1 MTTTALLNAAETW
14 ERVYTAFEQ
23 VNFTAYDYDSVK
35 QSLLDY
41 LKLQYPENFN
51 DYIESAQLVAI
62 IETFSYVAELLSY
75 RVDLSIHES
84 LMPTATRKQSILRL
98 AKLISYTASR
108 NLPLRGLVK
117 IISVSTSEN
126 ITDSQGNSLANRV
139 ITWGDQNNSLWR
151 EQFFTVMDK
160 ILTQSYSNPFKSF
173 QIDDTVF
180 QQYEIANLLET
191 TNSGSSFQNG
201 VIKTSVSV
209 SGQDLGFELVPSDVD
224 QNGVFERDPNPNAYF
239 TLLYADDGYGD
250 ESDTTGFMMY
260 LKQGVLQK
268 LPYVFDINLP
278 NQTIDVSVPNINDS
292 DVWVQNVDQNGVIQ
306 STWQAVPNVAGVNL
320 IFNSVQNMNKYEI
333 ETLEND
339 QIRLIFGD
347 GDFAAM
353 PSGIFNIWVRA
364 STSGGLT
371 VPKNLIVDQPMTFG
385 YTSKTGQQESATFTY
400 SLASALQNSANSEDT
415 NHIKSTAPSVYYSQ
429 NRMVNGQDYN
439 SYLLQDQSIL
449 RLNAVN
455 RTFAGQPKY
464 IDWNDASG
472 AYQNI
477 KIFGDDLRMYYDMT
491 AAADVSTVSSRSLI
505 DDVLEPD
512 LSLPGIY
519 NMLIFA
525 FYTSLQYPIIV
536 NKISGPVTVVVRP
549 YVKPRTKFIEDAIQ
563 GLFEK
568 TLIQG
573 YLDRH
578 WYGEPDVI
586 VQLDSNLS
594 DTSPLPKSSYAVVNG
609 DADHLI
615 WNSTIK
621 CVRQDPVTGLY
632 TLIPTPGGISGIQET
647 VIRQKRFGIRFN
659 PMRSNSSTVS
669 FSLNGPIITLAAITA
684 HGSGY
689 TPGTYTNVPL
699 IYVTPPV
706 VGGTGAVATIV
717 VNIDGTIHA
726 GGVTITAAGNDYLSG
741 DILTATPLTGVFST
755 TGNGTSFS
763 VSVATTTSVVQ
774 ALMTKDDIYTIEIT
788 DTSGTFTVHS
798 ANLGYQPPGICG
810 TPYSNGIFSFTITL
824 SAPQAIIGDAFIV
837 SINLD
842 NTGNYTPQTPI
853 KMNLTGTFNLIDD
866 ATLSSVDAINLD
878 YDVTDPIASWII
890 IVERTDDSS
899 GNLLY
904 WTITHRDFSLVVE
917 SLTTNFWYNQDMQIV
932 DPITQNPVVDM
943 IRILKSNLVDPTDPT
958 KGSIGSDQIYNVVSD
973 VKFNDGLTNF
983 QALSITPSNIFT
995 TIDTSTTNTSQDP
1008 LEFLSFVG
1016 SDNYVYF
1023 SIDRTNGN
1031 LIPIAVSD
1039 YLASLTYI
1047 NGVTSDNSYARKLG
1061 RDDLDFMWQH
1071 FTPDDNLI
1079 DPSVSNIIDIYVLTS
1094 GYYSQI
1100 QEYINGI
1107 IPIEPTPPSPLDLRN
1122 SYSTLLQNKM
1132 ISDTA
1137 IMHSGLVKFLFGALA
1152 IPELRV
1158 TFRVVLSPTATLTG
1172 DQVRASV
1179 LNVINQ
1185 YFVIDNWNFG
1195 QSFYATELCAV
1206 IHQQLST
1213 QILSVVMVPQFP
1225 TNYFGD
1231 LFYLQSA
1238 SNEVFVSCATID
1250 NIEIVSSID
1259 RLTLKQKQ

>member
-14 ERVYTAFEQ
+14 EKVYTAFEQ

-41 LKLQYPENFN
+41 LKSQYPENFN

-62 IETFSYVAELLSY
+62 IETFSYVAELLAY

-117 IISVSTSEN
+117 INSISTSEN
-126 ITDSQGNSLANRV
+126 VTDSQGNALANRV

-151 EQFFTVMDK
+151 EQFFAVMNK
-160 ILTQSYSNPFKSF
+160 ILTQSYGNPFKSF

-180 QQYEIANLLET
+180 QQYEIQNLLET
-191 TNSGSSFQNG
+191 VNPGSSFQNG
-201 VIKTSVSV
+201 VIKTLVSV
-209 SGQDLGFELVPSDVD
+209 SGQDLAFELVPSDVD
-224 QNGVFERDPNPNAYF
+224 QNGIFERDPNPNAYF

-260 LKQGVLQK
+260 IKQGTIQK
-268 LPYVFDINLP
+268 LPYVFNISLP
-278 NQTIDVSVPNINDS
+278 NQTIDISVPNINDS
-292 DVWVQNVDQNGVIQ
+292 DVWVQNVDQNGIIQ

-320 IFNSVQNMNKYEI
+320 IFNGVRNMNKYEI

-385 YTSKTGQQESATFTY
+385 YTSKTGQQESATFNY

-415 NHIKSTAPSVYYSQ
+415 NHIKSAAPSVYYSQ

-477 KIFGDDLRMYYDMT
+477 KVFGDDLRMYYDMT
-491 AAADVSTVSSRSLI
+491 ARADVSTISSRSLI

-512 LSLPGIY
+512 LSNPGIY
-519 NMLIFA
+519 NILIYA
-525 FYTSLQYPIIV
+525 FYTGAATSIIV
-536 NKISGPVTVVVRP
+536 NTISGPKTVVVRP

-563 GLFEK
+563 GLYEK

-594 DTSPLPKSSYAVVNG
+594 DTSSLPKSSYAVTNG

-615 WNSTIK
+615 WTSNIK
-621 CVRQDPVTGLY
+621 SVLQDPMTGLY
-632 TLIPTPGGISGIQET
+632 TLIGTPGGISGIQET
-647 VIRQKRFGIRFN
+647 VIRQKKFGISFSPNRAI
-659 PMRSNSSTVS
+659 SSTVTMS
-669 FSLNGPIITLAAITA
+669 AL
-684 HGSGY
+684 
-689 TPGTYTNVPL
+689 TYSN
-699 IYVTPPV
+699 
-706 VGGTGAVATIV
+706 
-717 VNIDGTIHA
+717 
-726 GGVTITAAGNDYLSG
+726 
-741 DILTATPLTGVFST
+741 
-755 TGNGTSFS
+755 
-763 VSVATTTSVVQ
+763 VVQ
-774 ALMTKDDIYTIEIT
+774 NLMTQDDIYTIEIIS
-788 DTSGTFTVHS
+788 TSGSFTVHS
-798 ANLGYQPPGICG
+798 AVLGYQAPGICG
-810 TPYSNGIFSFTITL
+810 TAYSNGIFNFSITL
-824 SAPQAIIGDAFIV
+824 TAAQAIIGDAFIV

-842 NTGNYTPQTPI
+842 NSGNYVPQRPI
-853 KMNLTGTFNLIDD
+853 TKNLTGTFNLIDD
-866 ATLSSVDAINLD
+866 ATLSSVNAINKD
-878 YDVTDPIASWII
+878 YNVTDPIASWIF

-904 WTITHRDFSLVVE
+904 WTITHRNFNLIVE
-917 SLTTNFWYNQDMQIV
+917 SLTTKFWYNQDMQIV
-932 DPITQNPVVDM
+932 DPITQLPVVDM
-943 IRILKSNLVDPTDPT
+943 IRILKSNLNVA
-958 KGSIGSDQIYNVVSD
+958 GSAPIGSDQIYNVVSD
-973 VKFNDGLTNF
+973 VKYNDGQTNF
-983 QALSITPSNIFT
+983 AALSIAPSNVFT

-1016 SDNYVYF
+1016 SSDYVYF
-1023 SIDRTNGN
+1023 SIDQATGN
-1031 LIPIAVSD
+1031 YLPIAYSN

-1047 NGVTSDNSYARKLG
+1047 NGVTSDNAYARRLG
-1061 RDDLDFMWQH
+1061 RDNLDFMWQH
-1071 FTPDDNLI
+1071 FTPHDNLI
-1079 DPSVSNIIDIYVLTS
+1079 DPSVSNIIDIYALTS

-1100 QEYINGI
+1100 QEYISGVL
-1107 IPIEPTPPSPLDLRN
+1107 PIEPTPPSPLELRN
-1122 SYSTLLQNKM
+1122 SYSALLQNKM
-1132 ISDTA
+1132 ISDTV

-1158 TFRVVLSPTATLTG
+1158 TFRVLLAPYATLTG

-1213 QILSVVMVPQFP
+1213 QISSVVMVPLFP

-1238 SNEVFVSCATID
+1238 PNEVFVSCATID
-1250 NIEIVSSID
+1250 NIEIVTSLD